1 MPLGAPRHWQNRNVI
16 AYLCLPVALLYLV
29 ITTARRWCYRCG
41 LLAGYRAKVPVVI
54 VGNIT
59 AGGAGKTPLVIAL
72 VEHLKQKRLSVGV
85 VSGGYGGSRRGG
97 PAFSVTAYS
106 NPAEAGDEPVLIAQ
120 RTGIPVVVARK
131 RVLAVQQLE
140 DSCDVIVCDDG
151 LQHHA
156 LQRDIEIAVVDSG
169 TLFGNRFILPAGPLR
184 EPVRRL
190 RTVDI
195 VVHSGVRRQ
204 QPGYELSPGA
214 LVNLKTGTEIALRQ
228 LNNKQVHAVAA
239 IAYPE
244 KFFSLLESFGLIV
257 NRHHFADH
265 HAFTATDL
273 TFNDNHPVLMTEKDR
288 VKCQQYADDRMWCLP
303 VHAVVDSAIM
313 NAFDDLLTSKE
324 VLPPR
329 D

>member
-1 MPLGAPRHWQNRNVI
+1 MSLSAPRHWQNRNVI
-16 AYLCLPVALLYLV
+16 AFLCLPVAWLYAA
-29 ITTARRWCYRCG
+29 ITSVRRWCYRRG
-41 LLAGYRAKVPVVI
+41 LLRGYRAKVPVVI

-72 VEHLKQKRLSVGV
+72 VEHLKQKQLNVGV

-97 PAFSVTAYS
+97 PAFSVTANS
-106 NPAEAGDEPVLIAQ
+106 SPAEAGDEPVLIAQ
-120 RTGIPVVVARK
+120 RTGVPVVVARK
-131 RVLAVQQLE
+131 RMLAVQQLE

-151 LQHHA
+151 LQHYA
-156 LQRDIEIAVVDSG
+156 LQRDVEIAVVDSH
-169 TLFGNRFILPAGPLR
+169 TLFGNRFLLPAGPLR
-184 EPVRRL
+184 ETVRRL

-195 VVHSGVRRQ
+195 VVHSGVNRQ
-204 QPGYELSPGA
+204 QPGYELTPGD
-214 LVNLKTGTEIALRQ
+214 LVNLKTGTEIAPEVLKD
-228 LNNKQVHAVAA
+228 KQVHAVAA

-257 NRHHFADH
+257 NRHYFPDH

-288 VKCQQYADDRMWCLP
+288 VKCQQFADNQMWFLP
-303 VHAVVDSAIM
+303 VNAVVDTAIIS
-313 NAFDDLLTSKE
+313 AFDDLLTSKE